1 MPASSPSSTI
11 SIPRAANE
19 FRPEIARAA
28 RPLPPA
34 RSATGPAAKSQSKVS
49 AAFASLHSTLGR
61 GPDELVHLELKTD
74 VELVLENPFH
84 DLARIDPAEDRGE
97 QDCAA
102 AFRQIKLAHF
112 VTRPFVIIARAHNE
126 FHFIP
131 LGELID
137 VRPKLLFHLAPTATL
152 STTVPMY
159 P

>member
-11 SIPRAANE
+11 SIPRAANK

-49 AAFASLHSTLGR
+49 AAFASSHSTLGR

-97 QDCAA
+97 QPSPP
-102 AFRQIKLAHF
+102 AFLQTQPTHFASQPFQI
-112 VTRPFVIIARAHNE
+112 
-126 FHFIP
+126 
-131 LGELID
+131 
-137 VRPKLLFHLAPTATL
+137 
-152 STTVPMY
+152 
-159 P
+159 